1 MGSLR
6 GLDGGLAP
14 AVFDFYQTADD
25 RWVIPI
31 ACYRRPSDELLSLLG
46 AAHTQEHIRSAIAS
60 WISWD
65 LEEAAAE
72 RGIPLAVVRS
82 REEFLAHPQ
91 SKAIQTEP
99 LVTAPVLSVSP
110 WVTRSVKAQ
119 PPSGFWGRASR
130 ARVCAPTLP
139 SHTSR
144 RLAFSRWVRKRRSCG
159 AGSWP
164 RLRAARIFMA
174 QPVSSPQVVW
184 PR

>member
-1 MGSLR
+1 MTGACRCLEAFGALPSPWKCVSMGSLR

-14 AVFDFYQTADD
+14 AVFDFDQTADD

-60 WISWD
+60 WISWG

-72 RGIPLAVVRS
+72 QGTPLAVVRS

-91 SKAIQTEP
+91 SQAIQTEP

-110 WVTRSVKAQ
+110 WVTRLVKAQ
-119 PPSGFWGRASR
+119 PPSGFW
-130 ARVCAPTLP
+130 
-139 SHTSR
+139 
-144 RLAFSRWVRKRRSCG
+144 
-159 AGSWP
+159 
-164 RLRAARIFMA
+164 
-174 QPVSSPQVVW
+174 
-184 PR
+184 